1 MKATLKFNLDD
12 QAEREAHLCAV
23 KSRDMAIVLFD
34 IANNML
40 NKIEG
45 EFDSMPPDE
54 YEKISWTD
62 ALEKVRT
69 YISDLFEE
77 ENINLNELIS

>member
-1 MKATLKFNLDD
+1 MKAILEFDLPE
-12 QAEREAHLCAV
+12 EREEHLCAV

-40 NKIEG
+40 NNIEG
-45 EFDSMPPDE
+45 EFDSMPPDK

-62 ALEKVRT
+62 AIEAVRT
-69 YISDLFEE
+69 YINDLFEE